1 MFIWI
6 ILQISRFE
14 QLYLVELYGV
24 VSVSDSTTGRVY
36 SSLHFCQV
44 SLIDECLYLPP
55 LHPLKI
61 LTSTKLTST
70 KKCFLLCLIQKSVVW
85 DWSLLVVE
93 FIQAKWQQHPDLR
106 VWLDLREDV
115 RLSGPGRPPCWLCL
129 QLQRRLHMSPSHW
142 FLSVST
148 GHIVMLVF
156 KVQKANKAWW
166 SEGATMSTSQG
177 WNCLWGLLAA
187 LVKISPR

>member
-1 MFIWI
+1 M
-6 ILQISRFE
+6 
-14 QLYLVELYGV
+14 
-24 VSVSDSTTGRVY
+24 
-36 SSLHFCQV
+36 
-44 SLIDECLYLPP
+44 LPS
-55 LHPLKI
+55 KFN
-61 LTSTKLTST
+61 T
-70 KKCFLLCLIQKSVVW
+70 KKCVVC

-115 RLSGPGRPPCWLCL
+115 RLSGPWRPPCWLCL

-142 FLSVST
+142 FLSVSA

-156 KVQKANKAWW
+156 KVQNANKARWSQY

-187 LVKISPR
+187 LVKISPRWFVKEKRAVFSYIFGPAHCQNGSRIKLLPYTNFYLEVYGTK